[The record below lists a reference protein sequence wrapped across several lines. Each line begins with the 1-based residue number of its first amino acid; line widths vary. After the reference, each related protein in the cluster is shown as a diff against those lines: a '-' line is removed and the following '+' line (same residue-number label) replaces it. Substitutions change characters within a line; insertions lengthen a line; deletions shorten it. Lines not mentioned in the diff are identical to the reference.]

1 MAFSRW
7 REFRADAGGA
17 QLAGKN
23 KMIAALERLASNH
36 GESTLPDQIRAFG
49 ISGGMAQGLRRLMR
63 SHPPLQERIE
73 ALRRAA

>member
-49 ISGGMAQGLRRLMR
+49 ISGGMAQGLRRLML

>member
-17 QLAGKN
+17 QLAGRD
-23 KMIAALERLASNH
+23 KMIAALERLAANH

-49 ISGGMAQGLRRLMR
+49 ISGGMAQGMRR
-63 SHPPLQERIE
+63 PPLHVRIE